1 MSRRKYVN
9 STSNN
14 ARSGTDFPD
23 GLDESV
29 VTRLTVDAADGD
41 WSEPVPELSDLSLLV
56 TALSEAEEARAAGR
70 IVGPVVDEVALHR
83 AARRARR
90 ADARRLLRCRVL
102 VAGVAQ

>member
-1 MSRRKYVN
+1 VN
-9 STSNN
+9 STSSN

-29 VTRLTVDAADGD
+29 VTRLTVQAAAGD
-41 WSEPVPELSDLSLLV
+41 WSELSDLSLLV
-56 TALSEAEEARAAGR
+56 TALSDAEEARAAGR

-90 ADARRLLRCRVL
+90 ADARRVLRRVV
-102 VAGVAQ
+102 VAGWPSDVGGGPCPA